1 MIGQYRVTAL
11 IPARGGSK
19 RLPRKNVKLLVD
31 KPLIAWS
38 IEVAKASK
46 YIDRVVVSTDDEEI
60 KQVSEQYGAE
70 VPFLR
75 PEHLSNDHASSF
87 DVIKHA
93 IVFLGL
99 DQTNELIVLLQ
110 PTSPLRLVSELDT
123 ALEFFIAKNA
133 KGIVSISETEHS
145 PMWSNTLPKDG
156 CMSDFIRPEV
166 LGKRSQDLPKFF
178 RLNGSIYIYETLS
191 LLEQAKIFFDESVYG
206 FETSLKTAVDID
218 TDLDFKIAEILLKEI
233 KYEGFNENP

>member
-19 RLPRKNVKLLVD
+19 RLPRKNIKLLVD

-38 IEVAKASK
+38 IEVAKACK
-46 YIDRVVVSTDDEEI
+46 YVDRVIVSTDDEEI
-60 KQVSEQYGAE
+60 KRISEQYGAE

-75 PEHLSNDHASSF
+75 PEYLSNDHASSF

-93 IVFLGL
+93 IDFLTL
-99 DQTNELIVLLQ
+99 SRSNELIVLLQ
-110 PTSPLRLVSELDT
+110 PTSPLRLASEIDA
-123 ALEFFIAKNA
+123 ALEFFVQKNA
-133 KGIVSISETEHS
+133 KGVVSISETEHS
-145 PMWSNTLPKDG
+145 PMWSNTLPEDG

-166 LGKRSQDLPKFF
+166 QGKRSQDLPKFF

-191 LLEQAKIFFDESVYG
+191 LLEQSKIFFNENVYG
-206 FETSLKTAVDID
+206 FQTSLETAVDID
-218 TDLDFKIAEILLKEI
+218 TGLDFSIAETIMKNRAIE
-233 KYEGFNENP
+233 

>member
-19 RLPRKNVKLLVD
+19 RLPRKNVKLLGD

-38 IEVAKASK
+38 IEAALASK
-46 YIDRVVVSTDDEEI
+46 YIDRVIVSTDDDEI

-87 DVIKHA
+87 DVIKHS
-93 IVFLGL
+93 IRFVRL
-99 DQTNELIVLLQ
+99 DQENELIVLLQ
-110 PTSPLRLVSELDT
+110 PTSPLRLVSEIDA
-123 ALEFFIAKNA
+123 ALEFFLTKNA
-133 KGIVSISETEHS
+133 KGVVSISETEHS
-145 PMWSNTLPKDG
+145 PMWSNTLPENG

-166 LGKRSQDLPKFF
+166 QGKRSQDLPKFY
-178 RLNGSIYIYETLS
+178 RLNGSIYIYEILT
-191 LLEQAKIFFDESVYG
+191 LLEKGHIFFNENVYG
-206 FETSLKTAVDID
+206 FETSLETSVDID
-218 TDLDFKIAEILLKEI
+218 TALDFKIAEGILRDKI
-233 KYEGFNENP
+233 K

>member
-19 RLPRKNVKLLVD
+19 RLPRKNVKLLGD

-38 IEVAKASK
+38 IEIAKVSK

-60 KQVSEQYGAE
+60 KKISEQCGAE

-75 PEHLSNDHASSF
+75 PEYLSNDHASSF

-93 IVFLGL
+93 IGFLKL
-99 DQTNELIVLLQ
+99 DQPNELIVLLQ
-110 PTSPLRLVSELDT
+110 PTSPLRLVSELNT
-123 ALEFFIAKNA
+123 ALESFIAKNA
-133 KGIVSISETEHS
+133 KGVVSVSETEHS
-145 PMWSNTLPKDG
+145 PMWSNTLPENG

-178 RLNGSIYIYETLS
+178 RLNGSIYIYETLA
-191 LLEQAKIFFDESVYG
+191 LLEKGSVFFDENVYG
-206 FETSLKTAVDID
+206 FETSLETSVDID
-218 TDLDFKIAEILLKEI
+218 TALDFKIAESILGI
-233 KYEGFNENP
+233 N

>member
-93 IVFLGL
+93 IGFLKL
-99 DQTNELIVLLQ
+99 DQPNELIVLLQ

-123 ALEFFIAKNA
+123 ALEFFIAKML
-133 KGIVSISETEHS
+133 KVLFRFLKLSIVQCGQIHCQK
-145 PMWSNTLPKDG
+145 MVVCLILFVQKCRAN
-156 CMSDFIRPEV
+156 EV
-166 LGKRSQDLPKFF
+166 R
-178 RLNGSIYIYETLS
+178 IYLS
-191 LLEQAKIFFDESVYG
+191 FSV
-206 FETSLKTAVDID
+206 
-218 TDLDFKIAEILLKEI
+218 
-233 KYEGFNENP
+233 

>member
-19 RLPRKNVKLLVD
+19 RLPRKNVKLLGD

-38 IEVAKASK
+38 IEAALASK
-46 YIDRVVVSTDDEEI
+46 YIDRVIVSTDDDEI

-87 DVIKHA
+87 DVIKHS
-93 IVFLGL
+93 IRFVRL
-99 DQTNELIVLLQ
+99 DQENELIVLLQ
-110 PTSPLRLVSELDT
+110 PTSPLRLVSEIDA
-123 ALEFFIAKNA
+123 ALEFFLTKNA
-133 KGIVSISETEHS
+133 KGVVSISETEHS
-145 PMWSNTLPKDG
+145 PMWSNTLPENG

-166 LGKRSQDLPKFF
+166 QGKRSQDLPKFF
-178 RLNGSIYIYETLS
+178 RLNGSIYIYETIT
-191 LLEQAKIFFDESVYG
+191 LLQQGKLFFDKNVYG

-218 TDLDFKIAEILLKEI
+218 TELDFLIAEAILRA
-233 KYEGFNENP
+233 N

>member
-1 MIGQYRVTAL
+1 MIEKYRVTAL

-19 RLPRKNVKLLVD
+19 RLPGKNIKLLNE

-38 IEVAKASK
+38 IETAAVSK
-46 YIDRVVVSTDDEEI
+46 YIDRVTVSTDDKEI

-93 IVFLGL
+93 IDCLHL
-99 DQTNELIVLLQ
+99 DQPNELIVLLQ

-123 ALEFFIAKNA
+123 ALEFFMIKNA
-133 KGIVSISETEHS
+133 KGVVSVSETEHS
-145 PMWSNTLPKDG
+145 PMWSNTLPESG
-156 CMSDFIRPEV
+156 CMSDFVRPEV
-166 LGKRSQDLPKFF
+166 QGKRSQDLPKFF
-178 RLNGSIYIYETLS
+178 RLNGSIYIYETLA
-191 LLEQAKIFFDESVYG
+191 LLEQAKIFFDENVYG
-206 FETSLKTAVDID
+206 FETSLETAVDID
-218 TDLDFKIAEILLKEI
+218 TALDFLVAETMLKHRATE
-233 KYEGFNENP
+233 

>member
-1 MIGQYRVTAL
+1 MIGQYQVTAL

-19 RLPRKNVKLLVD
+19 RLPRKNVKLLGD
-31 KPLIAWS
+31 KPLISWS
-38 IEVAKASK
+38 IEAAKASK
-46 YIDRVVVSTDDEEI
+46 YIDKVVVSTDNEEI

-93 IVFLGL
+93 IVYLGL

-123 ALEFFIAKNA
+123 ALEFFITKNA

-145 PMWSNTLPKDG
+145 PMWSNTLPENG

-166 LGKRSQDLPKFF
+166 QGKRSQDLPKFF

-191 LLEQAKIFFDESVYG
+191 LLEQGKIFFNESVYG
-206 FETSLKTAVDID
+206 FETSSETSVDID
-218 TDLDFKIAEILLKEI
+218 TALDFKIAETILRDVTE
-233 KYEGFNENP
+233 

>member
-19 RLPRKNVKLLVD
+19 RLPRKNVKLLGD
-31 KPLIAWS
+31 KPLIVWS
-38 IEVAKASK
+38 IEAAKASK

-60 KQVSEQYGAE
+60 KQVSEHYGAD

-75 PEHLSNDHASSF
+75 PEYLSNDHSSSF
-87 DVIKHA
+87 DVVKHA
-93 IVFLGL
+93 IGFLQL

-133 KGIVSISETEHS
+133 KGVVSVSEAEHS
-145 PMWSNTLPKDG
+145 PMWSNTLPENG
-156 CMSDFIRPEV
+156 CMADFIRPEV
-166 LGKRSQDLPKFF
+166 QDKRSQDLPKFF
-178 RLNGSIYIYETLS
+178 RLNGSIYIYETLN
-191 LLEQAKIFFDESVYG
+191 LLEQGKIFFNESVYG
-206 FETSLKTAVDID
+206 FETSSETSVDID
-218 TDLDFKIAEILLKEI
+218 TALDFLIAETIMKNRAIE
-233 KYEGFNENP
+233 

>member
-19 RLPRKNVKLLVD
+19 RLPRKNVKSLCD

-38 IEVAKASK
+38 IETAKTSK
-46 YIDRVVVSTDDEEI
+46 YIDRVIVSTDDDEI

-75 PEHLSNDHASSF
+75 PEHLSNDHASTF
-87 DVIKHA
+87 DVIQHS
-93 IVFLGL
+93 IRFVRL
-99 DQTNELIVLLQ
+99 DQENELIVLLQ
-110 PTSPLRLVSELDT
+110 PTSPLRLVSEVDA
-123 ALEFFIAKNA
+123 ALEFFLTKNA
-133 KGIVSISETEHS
+133 KGVVSISETEHS
-145 PMWSNTLPKDG
+145 PMWSNTLPENG

-166 LGKRSQDLPKFF
+166 QGKRSQDLPKFF

-191 LLEQAKIFFDESVYG
+191 LLEQGKIFFNESVYG
-206 FETSLKTAVDID
+206 FETSSETSVDID
-218 TDLDFKIAEILLKEI
+218 TALDFKIAEGILRDKI
-233 KYEGFNENP
+233 K

>member
-19 RLPRKNVKLLVD
+19 RLPRKNIKLLVD

-38 IEVAKASK
+38 IEVAKACK
-46 YIDRVVVSTDDEEI
+46 YVDRVIVSTDDEEI
-60 KQVSEQYGAE
+60 KRISEQYGAE

-93 IVFLGL
+93 IDFLTL
-99 DQTNELIVLLQ
+99 SKSNELIVLLQ
-110 PTSPLRLVSELDT
+110 PTSPLRLVSEIDT
-123 ALEFFIAKNA
+123 ALEFFVQKNA
-133 KGIVSISETEHS
+133 KGVVSISETEHS
-145 PMWSNTLPKDG
+145 PMWSNTLPEDG

-166 LGKRSQDLPKFF
+166 QGKRSQDLPTFF

-191 LLEQAKIFFDESVYG
+191 LLEQSKIFFNENVYG
-206 FETSLKTAVDID
+206 FQTSLETAVDID
-218 TDLDFKIAEILLKEI
+218 TGLDFLVAETILKHRLL
-233 KYEGFNENP
+233 EGNKRNQ

>member
-1 MIGQYRVTAL
+1 MIGKYSVTAL

-19 RLPRKNVKLLVD
+19 RLPRKNVKLLGD
-31 KPLIAWS
+31 RPLIAWT
-38 IEVAKASK
+38 IETAKASK

-60 KQVSEQYGAE
+60 KQISELYGAE

-75 PEHLSNDHASSF
+75 PEHLATDRATSF

-93 IVFLGL
+93 IGFLQL
-99 DQTNELIVLLQ
+99 DQKNELIVLLQ
-110 PTSPLRLVSELDT
+110 PTSPLRLVPELDA
-123 ALEFFIAKNA
+123 ALESFITKKA
-133 KGIVSISETEHS
+133 KGIVSVSEAEHS
-145 PMWSNTLPKDG
+145 PMWTNTLPENG
-156 CMSDFIRPEV
+156 CMSDFIRPEIQ
-166 LGKRSQDLPKFF
+166 GKRSQDLPKFF

-218 TDLDFKIAEILLKEI
+218 TDLDFKIAEILM
-233 KYEGFNENP
+233 ENRCKKSS

>member
-1 MIGQYRVTAL
+1 MIGKYSVTAL

-19 RLPRKNVKLLVD
+19 RLPRKNVKLLGN

-38 IEVAKASK
+38 IEAAKASK
-46 YIDRVVVSTDDEEI
+46 YIDRVVVSTDDKEI

-75 PEHLSNDHASSF
+75 PEHLSDDRASSF

-133 KGIVSISETEHS
+133 KGIVSVSETEYS
-145 PMWSNTLPKDG
+145 PMWTNTLPENG

-166 LGKRSQDLPKFF
+166 QGKRSQDLPTFF
-178 RLNGSIYIYETLS
+178 RLNGSIYIYETLA
-191 LLEQAKIFFDESVYG
+191 LLEQAKIFFDENVYG
-206 FETSLKTAVDID
+206 FETPLETAVDID
-218 TDLDFKIAEILLKEI
+218 TGLDFLITETIMKNRAI
-233 KYEGFNENP
+233 

>member
-1 MIGQYRVTAL
+1 MLDKYNVTAL

-19 RLPRKNVKLLVD
+19 RLPRKNVKLLHG

-46 YIDRVVVSTDDEEI
+46 YIDRVIVSTDDEEI
-60 KQVSEQYGAE
+60 KKISEQYEAE

-87 DVIKHA
+87 DVIKHT
-93 IVFLGL
+93 INSLQL
-99 DQTNELIVLLQ
+99 DRSNELIVLLQ
-110 PTSPLRLVSELDT
+110 PTSPLRLVSEIDT
-123 ALEFFIAKNA
+123 ALEFFVQKNA
-133 KGIVSISETEHS
+133 KGVVSISETEHS
-145 PMWSNTLPKDG
+145 PMWSNTLPEDG

-166 LGKRSQDLPKFF
+166 QGKRSQDLPTFF

-191 LLEQAKIFFDESVYG
+191 LLEQSKIFFNENVYG
-206 FETSLKTAVDID
+206 FQTSLETAVDID
-218 TDLDFKIAEILLKEI
+218 TGLDFLIAETIMKNRAIE
-233 KYEGFNENP
+233 

>member
-19 RLPRKNVKLLVD
+19 RLPRKNIKLLVD

-38 IEVAKASK
+38 IEVAKACK
-46 YIDRVVVSTDDEEI
+46 YVDRVIVSTDDEEI
-60 KQVSEQYGAE
+60 KRISEQYGAE

-75 PEHLSNDHASSF
+75 PDYLSNDHASSF

-93 IVFLGL
+93 IDFLTL
-99 DQTNELIVLLQ
+99 SRSNELIVLLQ
-110 PTSPLRLVSELDT
+110 PTSPLRLASEIDT
-123 ALEFFIAKNA
+123 ALEFFVQKNA
-133 KGIVSISETEHS
+133 KGVVSISETEHS
-145 PMWSNTLPKDG
+145 PMWSNTLPEDG

-166 LGKRSQDLPKFF
+166 QGKRSQDLPTFF

-191 LLEQAKIFFDESVYG
+191 LLEQSKIFFNENVYG
-206 FETSLKTAVDID
+206 FETSLETAVDID
-218 TDLDFKIAEILLKEI
+218 TGLDFLIAETIMKNRAIE
-233 KYEGFNENP
+233 

>member
-19 RLPRKNVKLLVD
+19 RLPRKNVKLLGD
-31 KPLIAWS
+31 KPLIVWS
-38 IEVAKASK
+38 IEVAKTSK
-46 YIDRVVVSTDDEEI
+46 YIDRVIVSTDDEEI

-75 PEHLSNDHASSF
+75 PEHLSNDQASSF

-93 IVFLGL
+93 ISFLKL
-99 DQTNELIVLLQ
+99 NQPNELIVLLQ

-123 ALEFFIAKNA
+123 ALEFFIAKKA
-133 KGIVSISETEHS
+133 QGVVSISETEHS
-145 PMWSNTLPKDG
+145 PMWSNTLPENG

-166 LGKRSQDLPKFF
+166 QGKRSQDLPKFF
-178 RLNGSIYIYETLS
+178 RLNGSIYIYETLC
-191 LLEQAKIFFDESVYG
+191 LLEQSKIFFNENVYG
-206 FETSLKTAVDID
+206 FETSLKTAIDID
-218 TDLDFKIAEILLKEI
+218 TDLDFLIAETIMKNRAIE
-233 KYEGFNENP
+233 

>member
-19 RLPRKNVKLLVD
+19 RLPRKNIKLLVD

-38 IEVAKASK
+38 IEVAKACK
-46 YIDRVVVSTDDEEI
+46 YVDQVIVSTDDEEI
-60 KQVSEQYGAE
+60 KRVSEQYGAE

-75 PEHLSNDHASSF
+75 PDYLSNDHASSF

-93 IVFLGL
+93 IDFLTL
-99 DQTNELIVLLQ
+99 SKSNELIVLLQ
-110 PTSPLRLVSELDT
+110 PTSPLRLVSEIDT
-123 ALEFFIAKNA
+123 ALEFFVQKNA
-133 KGIVSISETEHS
+133 KGVVSISETEHS
-145 PMWSNTLPKDG
+145 PMWSNTLPEDG

-166 LGKRSQDLPKFF
+166 QGKRSQDLPKFF

-191 LLEQAKIFFDESVYG
+191 LLEQSKIFFNENVYG
-206 FETSLKTAVDID
+206 FQTSLETAVDID
-218 TDLDFKIAEILLKEI
+218 TGLDFLIAETIMKNRA
-233 KYEGFNENP
+233 Y

>member
-19 RLPRKNVKLLVD
+19 RLPRKNIKLLVD

-38 IEVAKASK
+38 IEVAKACK
-46 YIDRVVVSTDDEEI
+46 YVDRVIVSTDDEEI
-60 KQVSEQYGAE
+60 KRISEQYGAE

-93 IVFLGL
+93 IDFLTL
-99 DQTNELIVLLQ
+99 SRSNELIVLLQ
-110 PTSPLRLVSELDT
+110 PTSPLRLASEIDT
-123 ALEFFIAKNA
+123 ALEFFVQKNA
-133 KGIVSISETEHS
+133 KGVVSISETEHS
-145 PMWSNTLPKDG
+145 PMWSNTLPEDG

-166 LGKRSQDLPKFF
+166 QGKRSQDLPTFF

-191 LLEQAKIFFDESVYG
+191 LLEQSKIFFNENVYG
-206 FETSLKTAVDID
+206 FETSLETAVDID
-218 TDLDFKIAEILLKEI
+218 TGLDFLIAETIMKNRAIE
-233 KYEGFNENP
+233 

>member
-19 RLPRKNVKLLVD
+19 RLPRKNIKLLVD

-38 IEVAKASK
+38 IETAKASK

-60 KQVSEQYGAE
+60 KRISEQYGAE

-75 PEHLSNDHASSF
+75 PEYLSNDQASSF
-87 DVIKHA
+87 DVVKHA
-93 IVFLGL
+93 IDFLTL
-99 DQTNELIVLLQ
+99 SRSNELIVLLQ
-110 PTSPLRLVSELDT
+110 PTSPLRLASEIDT
-123 ALEFFIAKNA
+123 ALEFFVQKNA
-133 KGIVSISETEHS
+133 KGVVSISETEHS
-145 PMWSNTLPKDG
+145 PMWSNTMPEDG

-166 LGKRSQDLPKFF
+166 QGKRSQDLPTFF

-191 LLEQAKIFFDESVYG
+191 LLEQSKIFFNENVYG
-206 FETSLKTAVDID
+206 FQTSLETAVDID
-218 TDLDFKIAEILLKEI
+218 TGLDFLIAETIMKNRAIE
-233 KYEGFNENP
+233 